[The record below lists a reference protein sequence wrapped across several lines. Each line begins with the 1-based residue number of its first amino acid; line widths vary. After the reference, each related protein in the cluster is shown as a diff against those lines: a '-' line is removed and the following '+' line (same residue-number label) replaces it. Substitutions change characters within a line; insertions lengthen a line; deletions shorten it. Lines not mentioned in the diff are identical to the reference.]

1 VGRQRI
7 NLRYAVVGHILGKSG
22 SPSVGA
28 MCRTVTDGSSVSQSQ
43 ADCRSGCRR
52 TQSRASATRDCHAPR
67 SAEDKWCSVRGPE
80 ALIGAH
86 NAPAGATRSK
96 KASRPRAQAGGS
108 AEKRSA
114 AAPCPAARPVRATRA
129 AASAPRQRPRRRG
142 RGGALASSADTAS
155 HGRRVMTARAAL
167 APPGRDS
174 CTSGTGRGQ
183 AR

>member
-1 VGRQRI
+1 MGRQRN
-7 NLRYAVVGHILGKSG
+7 NLRYAVVGHIFGKSG

-67 SAEDKWCSVRGPE
+67 SAEGKWCSVRGPE

-96 KASRPRAQAGGS
+96 KASRPRAQAAGS

-114 AAPCPAARPVRATRA
+114 AAPCPAARPVRATARSSVGAASA
-129 AASAPRQRPRRRG
+129 AASSRPRRRP
-142 RGGALASSADTAS
+142 RGFSRHCFSWEASDDCPC
-155 HGRRVMTARAAL
+155 RPRTAR
-167 APPGRDS
+167 
-174 CTSGTGRGQ
+174 
-183 AR
+183 